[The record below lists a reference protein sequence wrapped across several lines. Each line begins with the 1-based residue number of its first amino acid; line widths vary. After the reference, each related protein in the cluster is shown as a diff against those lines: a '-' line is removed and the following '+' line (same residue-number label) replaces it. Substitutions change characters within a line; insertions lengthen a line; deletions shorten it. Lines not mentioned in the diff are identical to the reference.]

1 MQETQNI
8 LLPAGFKQFRV
19 LKTKYIINSKS
30 VLVIGA
36 GSEKIAEKMVDSG
49 AASVKMIVDD
59 FDSQINSKL
68 NLVNGKNIGI
78 ELMDYNAT
86 DFRENEFD
94 LVYAQGTL
102 SSSNRNKIV
111 REIKRILKADGV
123 FCVGELTAL
132 SKTYPAFIKNIF
144 DSSNVLPLVHEE
156 CLLYYEERKFA
167 VLFEQDLSSSL
178 KNFYE
183 NAAIELKANID
194 NLSER
199 EKSYYK
205 KLLNKISHESNAYL
219 KLGADRYIGFKML
232 ILKLSDSA
240 A

>member
-1 MQETQNI
+1 MLAVKK
-8 LLPAGFKQFRV
+8 LLRRW
-19 LKTKYIINSKS
+19 L
-30 VLVIGA
+30 
-36 GSEKIAEKMVDSG
+36 ESG

-68 NLVNGKNIGI
+68 NLVDGKNIGI
-78 ELMDYNAT
+78 ELMDYEAT
-86 DFRENEFD
+86 DFKENEFD
-94 LVYAQGTL
+94 FVYAQGTL

-111 REIKRILKADGV
+111 KEIKRILKTDGV

-144 DSSNVLPLVHEE
+144 DSSNILPLVHEE
-156 CLLYYEERKFA
+156 CSLYYEERKFA

-194 NLSER
+194 NLSES

-219 KLGADRYIGFKML
+219 KLGADKYIGFKML
-232 ILKLSDSA
+232 ILKNSPNVISNPALT
-240 A
+240 